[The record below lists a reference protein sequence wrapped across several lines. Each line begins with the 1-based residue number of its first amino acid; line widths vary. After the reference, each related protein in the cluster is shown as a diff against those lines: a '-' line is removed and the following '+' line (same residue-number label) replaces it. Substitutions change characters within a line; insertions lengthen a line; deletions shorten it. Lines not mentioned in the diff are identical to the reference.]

1 MFHHRAAHGDN
12 KGVNRKVSEAI
23 SIRVLLIEDD
33 EDVRLSTTQALTLAG
48 LEVESFASVERARPH
63 VGFGTPAVVVCD
75 VCLPGLSG
83 TQWLS
88 EIRAIDAEM
97 PVILVTGQ
105 GHIAMAVQAMRE
117 GAYDFIEKPF
127 MSERLVATVRH
138 AIERRQLT
146 LQVRTLRDALE
157 NWHGIQGVLIGRS
170 AQMQQVR
177 RTVKTL
183 AETSAD
189 VLIYGETGT
198 GKELVARCLHDY
210 SGRRRH
216 NFVPLN
222 CGGLPENLAE
232 SELFG
237 HEAGAFTSANRQR
250 VGKFEYA
257 HGGTLF
263 LDEIESMP
271 MAVQIKLLRALQER
285 CIERIGSNKP
295 IPFDCRIVAASKD
308 DLKSLSDQQKFRADL
323 YYRIGVAFIELPPL
337 RERREDI
344 PLLFEHFT
352 LLAASRYERA
362 APVLSSAQLADLM
375 AYAWPGNVREL
386 RNVADRFVLGLLGE
400 RLTQAR
406 GVPEP
411 LPGLPEGLPHQVEA
425 FERALIVEALRRH
438 HGDQPATAT
447 ALAIPRQTLHDKV
460 RKLGIAA
467 AEFRAAV

>member
-1 MFHHRAAHGDN
+1 
-12 KGVNRKVSEAI
+12 VSEAL
-23 SIRVLLIEDD
+23 SIRVMLVEDD
-33 EDVRLSTTQALTLAG
+33 EDVRMSIAQALSLAG
-48 LEVESFASVERARPH
+48 FEVECFASAERARTQIS
-63 VGFGTPAVVVCD
+63 FGTPAIVVCD
-75 VCLPGLSG
+75 VRLPGLSG
-83 TQWLS
+83 TEWLP
-88 EIRAIDAEM
+88 EIRTVDAEM
-97 PVILVTGQ
+97 PVVLITGH

-127 MSERLVATVRH
+127 TSERLAAVVRH
-138 AIERRQLT
+138 AVERRQLS
-146 LQVRTLRDALE
+146 LQVRTLRDALD
-157 NWHGIQGVLIGRS
+157 NWHGIQAVLIGRS

-177 RTVKTL
+177 RTLMTL

-198 GKELVARCLHDY
+198 GKELVARCLHDH
-210 SGRRRH
+210 SERRRQH
-216 NFVPLN
+216 FVPLN
-222 CGGLPENLAE
+222 CGGLPESLAE

-237 HEAGAFTSANRQR
+237 HEAGAFTSANRSR

-285 CIERIGSNKP
+285 SIERIGSNKA
-295 IPFDCRIVAASKD
+295 IAFDCRVVAASKD
-308 DLKSLSDQQKFRADL
+308 DLKALSDQQKFRADL

-362 APVLSSAQLADLM
+362 APLLSSAQLADLM

-386 RNVADRFVLGLLGE
+386 RNVADRFVLGLLGDK
-400 RLTQAR
+400 LTQAR
-406 GVPEP
+406 GGVER
-411 LPGLPEGLPHQVEA
+411 GNGLPHGLPQQVEH
-425 FERALIVEALRRH
+425 FERTVIVEELRRH
-438 HGDQPATAT
+438 KGDQPATAA
-447 ALAIPRQTLHDKV
+447 ALGIARQTLYDKL
-460 RKLGIAA
+460 RKFGIAA
-467 AEFRAAV
+467 EEFR

>member
-1 MFHHRAAHGDN
+1 M
-12 KGVNRKVSEAI
+12 SEITA
-23 SIRVLLIEDD
+23 IRVLLVEDD
-33 EDVRLSTTQALTLAG
+33 ADVRLSVTQALTLAG
-48 LEVESFASVERARPH
+48 LEVDPFPSVERARAH
-63 VGFGTPAVVVCD
+63 IGFGAPAVVVCD
-75 VCLPGLSG
+75 VRLPGVSG
-83 TQWLS
+83 TEWLR
-88 EIRAIDAEM
+88 EVRAIDAEL
-97 PVILVTGQ
+97 PVILVTGH
-105 GHIAMAVQAMRE
+105 GHIAMAVEAMRE

-127 MSERLVATVRH
+127 SSERLVAIVRH
-138 AIERRQLT
+138 AIERRRLT
-146 LQVRTLRDALE
+146 LQVRSLRDALE
-157 NWHGIQGVLIGRS
+157 NWHGIQAVLIGRS
-170 AQMQQVR
+170 AQMQLVR
-177 RTVKTL
+177 RTVMTL

-198 GKELVARCLHDY
+198 GKELVARCLHDH
-210 SGRRRH
+210 SERRRQH
-216 NFVPLN
+216 FVPLN
-222 CGGLPENLAE
+222 CGGLPESLAE

-237 HEAGAFTSANRQR
+237 HEAGAFTSANRMR

-257 HGGTLF
+257 NGGTLF

-285 CIERIGSNKP
+285 TVERIGSNKA
-295 IPFDCRIVAASKD
+295 IPFDCRVVAASKD
-308 DLKSLSDQQKFRADL
+308 DLKDLSDRQKFRADL

-362 APVLSSAQLADLM
+362 APAPSRAQLADLM

-406 GVPEP
+406 GTFEAPA
-411 LPGLPEGLPHQVEA
+411 GLPRGLPQQVES
-425 FERALIVEALRRH
+425 FERAVIVEELRRH
-438 HGDQPATAT
+438 QGDQPATAS
-447 ALAIPRQTLHDKV
+447 ALSIPRQTLHDKV

-467 AEFRAAV
+467 EEFKAASE